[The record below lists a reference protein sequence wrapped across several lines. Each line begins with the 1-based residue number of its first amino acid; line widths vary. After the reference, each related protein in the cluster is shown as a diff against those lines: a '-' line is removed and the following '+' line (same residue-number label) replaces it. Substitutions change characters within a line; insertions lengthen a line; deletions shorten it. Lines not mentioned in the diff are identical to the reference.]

1 MNAQTHKANQNPTSV
16 DFFNKAASSRK
27 MAQQMEDSFFKQVHI
42 ELAKNALKEAHNLR
56 IEFLKD
62 LVLDSWYAGKIS
74 NEECEAEFA
83 ALNARKS

>member
-16 DFFNKAASSRK
+16 DFFNQAASSRK
-27 MAQQMEDSFFKQVHI
+27 MAQQMQDDFFKKVHI
-42 ELAKNALKEAHNLR
+42 VAAKHALKVAHNLR

-62 LVLDSWYAGKIS
+62 LVLNSWYAGEIS

-83 ALNARKS
+83 ALNARKW